1 MLSTGDPQTPSF
13 SGFARSVHRISSF
26 FLSLLLVASA

>member
-1 MLSTGDPQTPSF
+1 MLLTGDPQTPSF

-26 FLSLLLVASA
+26 FLSLLVASA